1 MITGENY
8 EQKILAYQELKR
20 FIFSLMLTKQEL
32 IYNLEKKTT
41 IGVEITN
48 RLKDICGEEN
58 LSAELQSLIDII
70 YPTKG

>member
-58 LSAELQSLIDII
+58 LSTELQSLIDII